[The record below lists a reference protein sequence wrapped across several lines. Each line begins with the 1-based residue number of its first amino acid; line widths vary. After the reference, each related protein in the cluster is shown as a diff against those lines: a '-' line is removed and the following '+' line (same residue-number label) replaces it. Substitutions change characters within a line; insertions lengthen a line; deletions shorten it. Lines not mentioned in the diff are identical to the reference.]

1 LAYVRKKAA
10 AIKYDN
16 KTDKVPR
23 LVAKGKGLV
32 ADNIIAKAKEHG
44 VYIKEDKDLVEALST
59 LDLFDDIPVELYKV
73 VAALL
78 AELYKI
84 NGKIKEQKAQAAA
97 GTVPPQNNSN

>member
-1 LAYVRKKAA
+1 MAYIRKKAA
-10 AIKYDN
+10 AIKYDD
-16 KTDKVPR
+16 KSDKVPK

-84 NGKIKEQKAQAAA
+84 NGKIKEKNAQANAP
-97 GTVPPQNNSN
+97 VSPPDVH